1 MTERL
6 FRLSFLA
13 VPALW
18 LSACAS
24 TPQVDPAVPTALSS
38 RGVNQVITN
47 KVRQGWALDYD
58 DLVNLVEK
66 QVPTHIIISYLQSSQ
81 KAYNLTNSQIERL
94 RTAGAT
100 PQLIN
105 YLQETEGFYGGTSSP
120 SRVRTGEQRR
130 AYLNTPGYQGQQPFS
145 TPLIDEWADPAYEE
159 SLYSPFS
166 FD

>member
-6 FRLSFLA
+6 FRLCCLA

-38 RGVNQVITN
+38 RGVDQVTTN

-66 QVPTHIIISYLQSSQ
+66 QVPTHIIISYLQSTQ
-81 KAYNLTNSQIERL
+81 KAYNFTNSQIERL
-94 RTAGAT
+94 KTAGAT
-100 PQLIN
+100 PQLLN
-105 YLQETEGFYGGTSSP
+105 YLQESLGFYGGISSRSP
-120 SRVRTGEQRR
+120 RRTGEQRR
-130 AYLNTPGYQGQQPFS
+130 AYLNTPGYQTQQPFS
-145 TPLIDEWADPAYEE
+145 TPTIDQWSDPAYEE
-159 SLYSPFS
+159 SLYSPFA
-166 FD
+166 FE

>member
-38 RGVNQVITN
+38 RGVDQVTTT

-66 QVPTHIIISYLQSSQ
+66 QVPTHIIVSYLQSTQ

-94 RTAGAT
+94 RTAGAS
-100 PQLIN
+100 PQLLN
-105 YLQETEGFYGGTSSP
+105 YLQETEGFYGGTSSQP
-120 SRVRTGEQRR
+120 PRRTGEQRR
-130 AYLNTPGYQGQQPFS
+130 AYLNTPGYQAQQPFS
-145 TPLIDEWADPAYEE
+145 TPLIDEWSDPAYEE